1 MPPHG
6 KQPLFESELRGRPGA
21 NWAALLLPPM
31 AALSIGAAAIHFAVT
46 AEHFTEFW
54 LFGVFFAAIAW
65 FQALWPLAYLR
76 WPTRVTAGIALAAN
90 LGTVLLWAWTRL
102 VGIPLGPSTGGA
114 EVIGG
119 ADVSATGFE
128 TLLCGILLLLFVTA
142 IRSRVL
148 ATPVSRSAWIGSGT
162 WVVVVIGITTWVLA
176 LHGNDIMVMG
186 H

>member
-1 MPPHG
+1 MPPQG
-6 KQPLFESELRGRPGA
+6 TPPSLESELPGRPGA

-76 WPTRVTAGIALAAN
+76 WPTRITAGIALAAN
-90 LGTVLLWAWTRL
+90 LGTVLLWAWTRF
-102 VGIPLGPSTGGA
+102 VGIPVGPSVGDA
-114 EVIGG
+114 EVIGV
-119 ADVSATGFE
+119 ADVAASGFE
-128 TLLCGILLLLFVTA
+128 TLLCGILLLLLVPA
-142 IRSRVL
+142 VRRRLL
-148 ATPVSRSAWIGSGT
+148 ATPVSRSAWIGSGF
-162 WVVVVIGITTWVLA
+162 WVVVVVAITTWVLA